1 MSAQTV
7 VLEVFRDTL
16 GIEVPTPRTDLI
28 DTGLLDSLAV
38 VTLVFELE
46 QRTGIQIPFE
56 ALDLNVLRSVETIC
70 DLMAR
75 LEQGA
80 A

>member
-1 MSAQTV
+1 MSARTV
-7 VLEVFRDTL
+7 ILEIFRDTL
-16 GIEVPTPRTDLI
+16 DIDVPTPRTDLI

-56 ALDLNVLRSVETIC
+56 ALDLNALRSVDAIC
-70 DLMAR
+70 DLIGR